1 MSDTALSL
9 SEEWIL
15 PDRRRTA
22 RCATRSR
29 TPSSR
34 WGCTILRF
42 LHKFCVG
49 FDEETLPAGA
59 PAGSSYLSYLDGSQD
74 GIVKDA
80 AWAEPITG
88 VPAYTIVK
96 LAYRLATAKPA
107 MIIPGFGPQRH
118 ANGEQGD
125 ARHCGFGL
133 HHGKRRKIWRRLGPS
148 EIRAPRPAIAFP
160 VGEDAYPAIS
170 RPSSGQTRCSAQKRW
185 TLRMTA

>member
-1 MSDTALSL
+1 MGLHDLA
-9 SEEWIL
+9 
-15 PDRRRTA
+15 
-22 RCATRSR
+22 
-29 TPSSR
+29 
-34 WGCTILRF
+34 F

-118 ANGEQGD
+118 ANGEQETRGI
-125 ARHCGFGL
+125 AALACITGNV
-133 HHGKRRKIWRRLGPS
+133 GK
-148 EIRAPRPAIAFP
+148 
-160 VGEDAYPAIS
+160 
-170 RPSSGQTRCSAQKRW
+170 SGGGSACVRSP
-185 TLRMTA
+185 